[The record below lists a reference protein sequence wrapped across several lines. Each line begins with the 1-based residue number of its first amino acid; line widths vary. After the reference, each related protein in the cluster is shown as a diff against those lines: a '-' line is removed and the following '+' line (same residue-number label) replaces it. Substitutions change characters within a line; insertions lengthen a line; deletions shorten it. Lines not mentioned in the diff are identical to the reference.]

1 MKILERYIFQQFIKA
16 FLFTALVFVS
26 LFIIINMI
34 EKLGNF
40 MDHHVSALEIARY
53 YLLSIPSI
61 FLVTSPVS
69 ALLASILVAGK
80 LATQNEL
87 PAIRSAGVSMR
98 QLLTPFAWGAL
109 LLFLFNF
116 FNAGWLAPTT
126 YSHNRTFE
134 QLYLGKNAGD
144 QETRNLHLLD
154 SGNRFISIGAF
165 NPINESLNNVSIER
179 LSGATMIS
187 RIDADSMH
195 YNRRTK
201 RWTMWRVTERYFS
214 NGYQSFTTKP
224 TATIRLALRPKALH
238 EMRLQPDEITLP
250 RHYQFL
256 REKEEAGFSGLERS
270 AVKFHNKI
278 AMPFAS
284 LIITLIGVPLAA
296 RKKRGGI
303 AAEIAITLFIGFLY
317 LGIQRTI
324 AIAGY
329 QGVLPPIVAAW
340 LPNLLFLVVGWV
352 LYKKST
358 DS

>member
-61 FLVTSPVS
+61 FLITSPVS

-80 LATQNEL
+80 LSTLNEL

-98 QLLTPFAWGAL
+98 QFLTPFTWGAL
-109 LLFLFNF
+109 LLFLFNA
-116 FNAGWLAPTT
+116 FNAGWLAPIT
-126 YSHNRTFE
+126 YSHNRAFE
-134 QLYLGKNAGD
+134 QLYLGKQANDEA
-144 QETRNLHLLD
+144 TRNLHLLD
-154 SGNRFISIGAF
+154 SGNRIISIEAF
-165 NPINESLNNVSIER
+165 DPISESLTNVAIEQF
-179 LSGATMIS
+179 SASTIIS
-187 RIDADSMH
+187 RIDADSMR
-195 YNRRTK
+195 YNKRLK
-201 RWTMWRVTERYFS
+201 RWKMWRVTERYFN
-214 NGYQSFTTKP
+214 NGYQRVYTKP
-224 TATIRLALRPKALH
+224 TATIRLSLRPKALH
-238 EMRLQPDEITLP
+238 ELRLQPDELTLLQ
-250 RHYQFL
+250 HYNYL
-256 REKEEAGFSGLERS
+256 REKEEAGVANLERS
-270 AVKFHNKI
+270 TVKFHNKI

-303 AAEIAITLFIGFLY
+303 AAEIALTLFIGFLY
-317 LGIQRTI
+317 LTIQRTI

-329 QGVLPPIVAAW
+329 QGALPPIVAAW
-340 LPNLLFLVVGWV
+340 LPNALFLLIGWV

-358 DS
+358 D